1 VTSSRD
7 ASTSAGLS
15 PAQLGAPAQRTESPG
30 IARGARLAYLDNLKV
45 VLVAGVIV
53 AHAAMTYGAAGTW
66 VFESGDV
73 GGSTLASV
81 TEILFSV
88 LIGIGVMFAM
98 GLFMLISGLLT
109 PRAVARA
116 GSRSFALSRLARL
129 GLPIVIYVV
138 LVMPLLGVLVAY
150 TVGGRSGA
158 IWPYYVSL
166 LENLS
171 TGPLWFIVILLA
183 ISLGYTAWRQLIP
196 PRTPRS
202 RDGFSDR
209 DLAVAAGLIAAAS
222 FAVRILWPLDSG
234 QYLDAHVWLWPQC
247 AVLFGL
253 GALTAERG
261 LQNPTSAR
269 VRRHWA
275 TGSLV
280 ALVILT
286 LVLGIAGSGDE
297 HDVLGGFHWEALALA
312 IFEGVFAIGMS
323 LWVLGIFQRH
333 CDHERRFTRPLSR
346 SAYGAFILQAPV
358 LVGIALAL
366 HEISIPADA
375 KFILLAAGGVCT
387 SFAAAWLLVIMFGKG
402 TSSRPLQA
410 RRVG

>member
-1 VTSSRD
+1 MTSSRG
-7 ASTSAGLS
+7 ASTSAGS
-15 PAQLGAPAQRTESPG
+15 GPAQLGAPAQRTESPG

-73 GGSTLASV
+73 GGSTLGSV

-138 LVMPLLGVLVAY
+138 LVMPLLGILVAY

-222 FAVRILWPLDSG
+222 FAR
-234 QYLDAHVWLWPQC
+234 
-247 AVLFGL
+247 
-253 GALTAERG
+253 
-261 LQNPTSAR
+261 NPHTVAR
-269 VRRHWA
+269 CRR
-275 TGSLV
+275 
-280 ALVILT
+280 
-286 LVLGIAGSGDE
+286 
-297 HDVLGGFHWEALALA
+297 
-312 IFEGVFAIGMS
+312 
-323 LWVLGIFQRH
+323 
-333 CDHERRFTRPLSR
+333 
-346 SAYGAFILQAPV
+346 
-358 LVGIALAL
+358 
-366 HEISIPADA
+366 
-375 KFILLAAGGVCT
+375 
-387 SFAAAWLLVIMFGKG
+387 
-402 TSSRPLQA
+402 
-410 RRVG
+410 